1 MWPSAQRRGVRRG
14 AAVLDRRCAVP
25 GLRCGPRAMSTRAIG
40 RGGTGETHRAWNW
53 TGKWRSGVGVVLR
66 RQRARRR
73 SEAGR
78 CRGSPGVRILRFD
91 AGWRCEV
98 VPWVRDARDSPA
110 ACKKGG
116 GRLTR
121 GGGAL
126 LRLREHGRRGL
137 GFWGGGGVELR
148 TLGPGWGLIKGPRAS
163 WGGAPRERPAGI
175 AAVIAGGR
183 CGRRGTSLASGA
195 HESASAASG
204 TSGRASVRLALT
216 SWAQVAGAGRMQAVA
231 ERVKAGAW
239 LKPMSG
245 RCARWE
251 AERS

>member
-1 MWPSAQRRGVRRG
+1 MGVVWAVPVLGFGRKRAWEHAQDATRPRIRPVWPSAQRRGVRRG

-40 RGGTGETHRAWNW
+40 RGGTGKTHWAWNW

-110 ACKKGG
+110 ACKWGG
-116 GRLTR
+116 SRLTR
-121 GGGAL
+121 GGGL
-126 LRLREHGRRGL
+126 CSERG
-137 GFWGGGGVELR
+137 G
-148 TLGPGWGLIKGPRAS
+148 
-163 WGGAPRERPAGI
+163 
-175 AAVIAGGR
+175 
-183 CGRRGTSLASGA
+183 
-195 HESASAASG
+195 
-204 TSGRASVRLALT
+204 
-216 SWAQVAGAGRMQAVA
+216 
-231 ERVKAGAW
+231 
-239 LKPMSG
+239 
-245 RCARWE
+245 CA
-251 AERS
+251 

>member
-1 MWPSAQRRGVRRG
+1 MPVLGFGRKRAWEHAQDATRPRIRPVWPSAQRRGVRRG

-40 RGGTGETHRAWNW
+40 RGGTGKTHRAWNW

-78 CRGSPGVRILRFD
+78 CRGSPGVWILRFD

-110 ACKKGG
+110 ACKWGG

-121 GGGAL
+121 GGGSVPSMDIVVVAP
-126 LRLREHGRRGL
+126 RFWAASSGRVRRREGSRGQLKAARHPGRACTRYPRRQSRQRFWLDPARVGEASRREGRSEGL
-137 GFWGGGGVELR
+137 ASGPCGGGVAR
-148 TLGPGWGLIKGPRAS
+148 GQAS
-163 WGGAPRERPAGI
+163 
-175 AAVIAGGR
+175 
-183 CGRRGTSLASGA
+183 SGA
-195 HESASAASG
+195 AGPASRGMRPSRG
-204 TSGRASVRLALT
+204 
-216 SWAQVAGAGRMQAVA
+216 
-231 ERVKAGAW
+231 
-239 LKPMSG
+239 
-245 RCARWE
+245 
-251 AERS
+251 

>member
-1 MWPSAQRRGVRRG
+1 MRDGDRRRVAAGVLPAFGSFGSTRDG
-14 AAVLDRRCAVP
+14 AAKWY
-25 GLRCGPRAMSTRAIG
+25 
-40 RGGTGETHRAWNW
+40 RGSGMLGT
-53 TGKWRSGVGVVLR
+53 
-66 RQRARRR
+66 RRR
-73 SEAGR
+73 RAKRAAEG
-78 CRGSPGVRILRFD
+78 L
-91 AGWRCEV
+91 
-98 VPWVRDARDSPA
+98 PA
-110 ACKKGG
+110 A
-116 GRLTR
+116 
-121 GGGAL
+121 GGAL

-148 TLGPGWGLIKGPRAS
+148 TQGPGWGLIKGPRAS

>member
-1 MWPSAQRRGVRRG
+1 M
-14 AAVLDRRCAVP
+14 
-25 GLRCGPRAMSTRAIG
+25 
-40 RGGTGETHRAWNW
+40 
-53 TGKWRSGVGVVLR
+53 
-66 RQRARRR
+66 
-73 SEAGR
+73 
-78 CRGSPGVRILRFD
+78 
-91 AGWRCEV
+91 
-98 VPWVRDARDSPA
+98 
-110 ACKKGG
+110 
-116 GRLTR
+116 
-121 GGGAL
+121 
-126 LRLREHGRRGL
+126 
-137 GFWGGGGVELR
+137 ELR

-183 CGRRGTSLASGA
+183 CGRRGTSLASRA
-195 HESASAASG
+195 HESTSAASG

>member
-1 MWPSAQRRGVRRG
+1 M
-14 AAVLDRRCAVP
+14 L
-25 GLRCGPRAMSTRAIG
+25 
-40 RGGTGETHRAWNW
+40 GT
-53 TGKWRSGVGVVLR
+53 
-66 RQRARRR
+66 RRR
-73 SEAGR
+73 RAKRAAED
-78 CRGSPGVRILRFD
+78 L
-91 AGWRCEV
+91 
-98 VPWVRDARDSPA
+98 PA
-110 ACKKGG
+110 A
-116 GRLTR
+116 
-121 GGGAL
+121 GGAL

-148 TLGPGWGLIKGPRAS
+148 TQGPGWGLIKGPRAS